1 MTYTLGE
8 IAKHIDADLHGDP
21 ECQIKNVATLNKA
34 KVGAISF
41 LANRRYAKQLITTK
55 ASAVILSAKDIE
67 SNPVFS
73 LVVEDP
79 YLGFAR
85 AVNLLYPQA
94 KRQPG
99 IHPTSDIAPNAFVDS
114 TVSIGPNVVIGENT
128 RIEANVEIEP
138 GCVIGSE
145 VTIGADSKL
154 LANVVLV
161 NGVQI
166 GARVILHPGVVIGSD
181 GFGLANNNGQ
191 WLKIS
196 QIGSV
201 MIGNDVEIGTNSS
214 IDRGA
219 LEDTIIEDG
228 VKIDN
233 QVQIGHNVRIGAYT
247 AIAGCVGIAGS
258 TTIGERCMIGG
269 AVSISGHVEITN
281 DVIITGMSGVANSI
295 KEPGIYSSGFPA
307 MDAKEWR
314 KNVASMKHLF
324 KLNSRLIKLEKKS

>member
-1 MTYTLGE
+1 MTFTLGE
-8 IAKHIDADLHGDP
+8 IAKYINADLHGDP
-21 ECQIKNVATLNKA
+21 ECQIKNVATLNTA
-34 KVGAISF
+34 EVGSISF
-41 LANRRYAKQLITTK
+41 LANRHYVKQLITTK
-55 ASAVILSAKDIE
+55 ASAVIISSKDIE

-79 YLGFAR
+79 HLGFASV
-85 AVNLLYPQA
+85 VNLFHP
-94 KRQPG
+94 KSKPNPG
-99 IHPTSDIAPNAFVDS
+99 IHPKSEIDSAALIDS
-114 TVSIGPNVVIGENT
+114 TASIGPYVVIGENT
-128 RIEANVEIEP
+128 RIEANVEIGP

-154 LANVVLV
+154 YSHVVLV
-161 NGVQI
+161 NGVRI
-166 GARVILHPGVVIGSD
+166 GERVILHPGVIIGSD
-181 GFGLANNNGQ
+181 GFGLANNYGK
-191 WLKIS
+191 WIKIP

-201 MIGNDVEIGTNSS
+201 KIGNDVEIGANSS

-233 QVQIGHNVRIGAYT
+233 QVQIGHNVRVGAHT
-247 AIAGCVGIAGS
+247 AIAGCTGIAGS

-269 AVSISGHVEITN
+269 AVGISGHIEITD
-281 DVIITGMSGVANSI
+281 DVIITAMSGVANSI

-307 MDAKEWR
+307 MDAMAWR

-324 KLNSRLIKLEKKS
+324 KLKSRLNKLEKKS